1 MKYNW
6 ECSIADETK
15 IVISS
20 ISYYREKRTSIT
32 HRGLW
37 KWRFLLKGHKTWKSV
52 QYFNMVLKNQKC
64 LRTFWWNFT
73 FNHNSVSFA
82 HVYFMCEYIHTTH
95 ILCTYQINLPMIL
108 SLRHLMPYPHSE
120 VSRPFPQIRNK
131 KGSKGWGGCAYRSHI
146 CVKLAMSS
154 APGVY
159 EYGLLGCDSRM
170 KTWCSDTI
178 QFLSVAQRV
187 PLSWND

>member
-1 MKYNW
+1 M
-6 ECSIADETK
+6 
-15 IVISS
+15 ISS
-20 ISYYREKRTSIT
+20 IPSTQKKEPVLFSELYENAGFSWKGTKTKNLCGIL
-32 HRGLW
+32 LW
-37 KWRFLLKGHKTWKSV
+37 YSKIRNVWE
-52 QYFNMVLKNQKC
+52 
-64 LRTFWWNFT
+64 NFGAILHLT
-73 FNHNSVSFA
+73 ILVSLSPMCA
-82 HVYFMCEYIHTTH
+82 LCVDVYTH
-95 ILCTYQINLPMIL
+95 ILWTYQINLPVIL
-108 SLRHLMPYPHSE
+108 SLRHLLPYPHSE
-120 VSRPFPQIRNK
+120 VTLPFPQIRNK